1 MRTYSTPIVTQID
14 GDDGRRAILTCT
26 LVQWKVLRHDRLSDR
41 AATLAVGGRRRQPGK
56 DDIVLTS
63 VPGSSGLIIQHVAC
77 FWTPGSTTR
86 NVPRPSQVPSA
97 SRKTDRLHL
106 ITGGILGTLRDLR
119 KYLAGLGVDDGYK
132 ACSSRY
138 DGVQETEA

>member
-1 MRTYSTPIVTQID
+1 MDADHSACCMLHVS
-14 GDDGRRAILTCT
+14 GR
-26 LVQWKVLRHDRLSDR
+26 QGPRL
-41 AATLAVGGRRRQPGK
+41 ATFHG
-56 DDIVLTS
+56 
-63 VPGSSGLIIQHVAC
+63 H
-77 FWTPGSTTR
+77 
-86 NVPRPSQVPSA
+86 PRYHLA